1 MSSRDQE
8 KKNFMKKITV
18 LIDTR
23 EQKNDHIIKALDAYG
38 VMHESR
44 KLDYGDYS
52 FIADG
57 RDFSRSCVIERK
69 ANVNEVYGNISADRE
84 RIEKE
89 LDTISR
95 NARQCIF
102 LLENCE
108 SWEALKAYSLPKDE
122 VEQTGRKVQNIGAT
136 CYGTLQ
142 AWRCGNRYNF
152 TVEFLP
158 DVHYSAARMLELFFW
173 YYHNYRKQTAARR

>member
-1 MSSRDQE
+1 MSSISE
-8 KKNFMKKITV
+8 KKRFMKNVTV
-18 LIDTR
+18 VIDTR
-23 EQKNDHIIKALDAYG
+23 EQKNDHIINALDKLG
-38 VMHESR
+38 IMHESW

-52 FIADG
+52 FSIDG

-69 ANVNEVYGNISADRE
+69 ANVNEVYNNISADRE

-102 LLENCE
+102 LLENCRDWAE
-108 SWEALKAYSLPKDE
+108 LKAYQISDAE
-122 VEQTGRKVQNIGAT
+122 MMGTMRKVQNIGMV

-142 AWRCGNRYNF
+142 AWRCGNRYDF
-152 TVEFLP
+152 TVEFVP
-158 DVHYSAARMLELFFW
+158 DVRRSAVKMLELFFW
-173 YYHNYRKQTAARR
+173 YYHNYRKQTAARRQ

>member
-1 MSSRDQE
+1 MSSESE
-8 KKNFMKKITV
+8 KKDFMKKVTI

-23 EQKNDHIIKALDAYG
+23 EQKNAHITSVLDKLG

-52 FIADG
+52 FRVDG
-57 RDFSRSCVIERK
+57 KDFSMVCIIERK

-89 LDTISR
+89 LNTISR

-102 LLENCE
+102 LLENCKD
-108 SWEALKAYSLPKDE
+108 WADLKAYSLSNAQMSHSD
-122 VEQTGRKVQNIGAT
+122 RKVQNIGAT

-152 TVEFLP
+152 TVEFVP
-158 DVHYSAARMLELFFW
+158 DIRETAVKMLELFFW
-173 YYHNYRKQTAARR
+173 YYHNYRKQTAARRQ

>member
-1 MSSRDQE
+1 MSNREQE
-8 KKNFMKKITV
+8 KKHFMKCVTILT
-18 LIDTR
+18 DTR
-23 EQKNDHIIKALDAYG
+23 EQKNEHIIKALDAYG

-57 RDFSRSCVIERK
+57 KDFSHSCIIERK
-69 ANVNEVYGNISADRE
+69 ANVNEVYSNISSDRE

-108 SWEALKAYSLPKDE
+108 GWDALKTYSLPKDE
-122 VEQTGRKVQNIGAT
+122 VERTGRKVQNIGAA

-152 TVEFLP
+152 TVEFVP
-158 DVHYSAARMLELFFW
+158 DVRSSAARMLELFFW
-173 YYHNYRKQTAARR
+173 YYHNYRKQTAARK

>member
-1 MSSRDQE
+1 MSTNSE
-8 KKNFMKKITV
+8 KKSFLRKVTILT
-18 LIDTR
+18 DTR
-23 EQKNDHIIKALDAYG
+23 EQKNEHILRELDRLG
-38 VMHESR
+38 VMHERR

-52 FIADG
+52 FLVDG
-57 RDFSRSCVIERK
+57 NDFSRSCIIERK
-69 ANVNEVYGNISADRE
+69 ANVNEVYGNVSADRE

-102 LLENCE
+102 LLENCRDWAE
-108 SWEALKAYSLPKDE
+108 LKAYSLTDA
-122 VEQTGRKVQNIGAT
+122 QMAHSTRKVQNIGAT

-152 TVEFLP
+152 TVEFVP
-158 DVHYSAARMLELFFW
+158 DKKDSARKMLELFFW
-173 YYHNYRKQTAARR
+173 YYHNYKRQTAARR